1 MTRSRSASLLAL
13 SFTLAGPLLAR
24 GQLLNPQPSPV
35 SAQAGTQTQVVTK
48 TLDMAIAESLAGNP
62 VTAPF
67 RIGVASRNGKLVL
80 TGRVGSSYV
89 HDAAVRT
96 AIAYGASVSDQL
108 VIDTTGAYPL
118 NPPAGA
124 VYAGPA
130 GQRQN
135 PVGTL
140 AASYGPAA
148 QGSVLTSY
156 TYPPPLFGRYDEPF
170 FGLEP
175 PLSSF
180 PAWWGEMSRYR
191 LAQNAGPPAPTTQQA
206 NLAPNTVEATIDPTG
221 VAILR
226 GTVPFI
232 EDKIG
237 AELRLSQTPGV
248 SQIINRV
255 NVDPSVARVV
265 LVPVR
270 RPGLDDEPPPPPTPS
285 LAKPVPT
292 LIEPGGMPIRP
303 APEPPRPGGPGAAP
317 APAPPTLQP
326 PAAATK
332 PGMLGR
338 IDRAIQDRPELTGK
352 PIKIAFRDGVAYLS
366 GKVPTVFEA
375 MLAFRAV
382 QQTPGVN
389 AVVDS
394 LEFFVPDGTAPH
406 PWLRA
411 NAEDVEPYLEA
422 QIRRQVGDIAHL
434 DRVRL
439 SGDQLQIIGTLE
451 RADDRPRVE
460 AILRSMPLLRGFK
473 MQPEFRPL
481 DR

>member
-24 GQLLNPQPSPV
+24 GQLLNPQPAPATGPAS
-35 SAQAGTQTQVVTK
+35 SQIAVVAKPLNT
-48 TLDMAIAESLAGNP
+48 AIAEALAANS
-62 VTAPF
+62 VTAPY
-67 RIGVASRNGKLVL
+67 RIGVESRNGKIVL
-80 TGRVGSSYV
+80 SGRVGSSFV

-108 VIDTTGAYPL
+108 IIDTTGAYPL
-118 NPPAGA
+118 NPPAA
-124 VYAGPA
+124 PVYAGPPGSRLTPA
-130 GQRQN
+130 G
-135 PVGTL
+135 GT
-140 AASYGPAA
+140 AATYWPAA
-148 QGSVLTSY
+148 QASVLTSY

-180 PAWWGEMSRYR
+180 PAWWGDMSRVR
-191 LAQNAGPPAPTTQQA
+191 LAQNAGPAAPTTQQA
-206 NLAPNTVEATIDPTG
+206 NLAPNTVEATIDPRG

-226 GTVPFI
+226 GTVPTI
-232 EDKIG
+232 EDKIW
-237 AELRLSQTPGV
+237 AELRIAQSPGV

-255 NVDPSVARVV
+255 NVDPSVAWANPARAGQPA
-265 LVPVR
+265 LS
-270 RPGLDDEPPPPPTPS
+270 DQPPPPPTPS
-285 LAKPVPT
+285 MSRPVPT
-292 LIEPGGMPIRP
+292 LIEPGGVAIRP
-303 APEPPRPGGPGAAP
+303 APDAP
-317 APAPPTLQP
+317 TPAPPTAVP
-326 PAAATK
+326 APAAAQPVGAPAK

-352 PIKIAFRDGVAYLS
+352 AIKVALRDGVAYLS

-375 MLAFRAV
+375 MLAYRAV

-389 AVVDS
+389 AIVDS
-394 LEFFVPDGTAPH
+394 LEFLVPDGTTPN
-406 PWLRA
+406 PLLRA
-411 NAEDVEPYLEA
+411 NTEDVEPYLEA
-422 QIRRQVGDIAHL
+422 QIRRQVGDVAHL

-439 SGDQLQIIGTLE
+439 QGDQLQIVGTLE

-473 MQPEFRPL
+473 MLPEFRPL

>member
-13 SFTLAGPLLAR
+13 SFTLAGPLVAR
-24 GQLLNPQPSPV
+24 GQLLNPQPSSV
-35 SAQAGTQTQVVTK
+35 SAPASTQVLVAPK
-48 TLDMAIAESLAGNP
+48 TMDVAIAESLATNP

-67 RIGVASRNGKLVL
+67 RIGVESRNGKVVL
-80 TGRVGSSYV
+80 RGRVGSSYI

-96 AIAYGASVSDQL
+96 TIAYGASVSDQL

-124 VYAGPA
+124 VYAGPS
-130 GQRQN
+130 GMRTT
-135 PVGTL
+135 PSVGNL
-140 AASYGPAA
+140 QAA

-180 PAWWGEMSRYR
+180 PAWWGQMSQYR

-206 NLAPNTVEATIDPTG
+206 NLAPNTVEATIDPMG

-226 GTVPFI
+226 GTVGTI

-237 AELRLSQTPGV
+237 VEIRLAQTPGI

-255 NVDPSVARVV
+255 DVDPRVAKTS
-265 LVPVR
+265 PVATT
-270 RPGLDDEPPPPPTPS
+270 RPAPSDDPPPPPTPS
-285 LAKPVPT
+285 TARPVAT
-292 LIEPGGMPIRP
+292 LIEPGGLPI
-303 APEPPRPGGPGAAP
+303 PPTPQPPTPSQPGANP
-317 APAPPTLQP
+317 APAPTQP
-326 PAAATK
+326 SAPATR

-352 PIKIAFRDGVAYLS
+352 AIKIAVRDGVAYVS
-366 GKVPTVFEA
+366 GKVPTVYEA
-375 MLAFRAV
+375 MLTFRSV

-394 LEFFVPDGTAPH
+394 LEFLVPDGSAPN
-406 PWLRA
+406 PLLRA

-422 QIRRQVGDIAHL
+422 QIRRQVGDVAHL

-439 SGDQLQIIGTLE
+439 QGDQLQVTGTLE
-451 RADDRPRVE
+451 RGDDRPRVE

-473 MQPEFRPL
+473 MAPEFRAL